1 MYDNDFG
8 ITSTFVTGTPNTL
21 TPTITS
27 LPFSS
32 FNGYFSTARQSE
44 CSVVNPGTTL
54 ANETTICGGKSVNL
68 SLENVVIGEGITY
81 QWQSSST
88 DSNYTNI
95 DGATN
100 RTIAVTPIENTYYR
114 CNVSCSFSSTTIAST
129 PIQISLINTIIAT
142 TPQTICLP
150 TNIATL
156 AASSSSGDV
165 KWYDSQLGGTTL
177 GTGNSFT
184 TPELTTTTTF
194 YAGTETTTNGAAGL
208 VYTLDGYS
216 SGGTNKGLAF
226 NLSNSIILN
235 SVKVYPQQNPDGT
248 GPAPITIKVLQ
259 NGLQVAGTSDV
270 IFTPIAASDWS
281 PSTTPQIIVLSY
293 SLAAGNNYSLEITD
307 GSSYDN
313 ALAYVSPFPSPFPI
327 TNGAV
332 IITGGIDN
340 GFVDTYSYNYFFDWD
355 ITEVCSSAREAVTA
369 TVLTAEECNLG
380 IASNSDSLAS
390 IVAAPNPY
398 NDTFK
403 LSIQSSTLSDVDI
416 KMYDMIGRL
425 IQNYS
430 NIPYNEVVNLELGSE
445 LPSGIYTILVKQD
458 DKSKSIQ
465 VIKK

>member
-1 MYDNDFG
+1 M
-8 ITSTFVTGTPNTL
+8 
-21 TPTITS
+21 
-27 LPFSS
+27 
-32 FNGYFSTARQSE
+32 
-44 CSVVNPGTTL
+44 
-54 ANETTICGGKSVNL
+54 
-68 SLENVVIGEGITY
+68 
-81 QWQSSST
+81 
-88 DSNYTNI
+88 
-95 DGATN
+95 
-100 RTIAVTPIENTYYR
+100 
-114 CNVSCSFSSTTIAST
+114 
-129 PIQISLINTIIAT
+129 
-142 TPQTICLP
+142 
-150 TNIATL
+150 
-156 AASSSSGDV
+156 
-165 KWYDSQLGGTTL
+165 
-177 GTGNSFT
+177 
-184 TPELTTTTTF
+184 
-194 YAGTETTTNGAAGL
+194 
-208 VYTLDGYS
+208 
-216 SGGTNKGLAF
+216 
-226 NLSNSIILN
+226 
-235 SVKVYPQQNPDGT
+235 
-248 GPAPITIKVLQ
+248 
-259 NGLQVAGTSDV
+259 